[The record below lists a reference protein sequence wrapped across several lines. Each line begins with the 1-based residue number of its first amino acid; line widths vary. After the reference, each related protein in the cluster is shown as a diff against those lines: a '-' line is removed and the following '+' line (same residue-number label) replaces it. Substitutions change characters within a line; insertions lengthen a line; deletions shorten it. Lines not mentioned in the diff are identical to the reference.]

1 MEGTQPLPHMSE
13 PPTVRA
19 AIISPTTHPCAPRP
33 CRHALEE
40 MDYKGGATTL
50 LLATPLR
57 VSKST
62 TSGKRSCCLV
72 TLLKCSVRLA
82 HATAAALTPIAYTTS
97 IRIEPLP
104 ATLLRLALA
113 LSHYTY
119 SATPTTRGRLRLH
132 VAVRLNRLGCNPI
145 ASCGLL

>member
-50 LLATPLR
+50 LLATPYE
-57 VSKST
+57 SKQINYF
-62 TSGKRSCCLV
+62 GQAK
-72 TLLKCSVRLA
+72 LLPSN
-82 HATAAALTPIAYTTS
+82 
-97 IRIEPLP
+97 P
-104 ATLLRLALA
+104 A
-113 LSHYTY
+113 
-119 SATPTTRGRLRLH
+119 
-132 VAVRLNRLGCNPI
+132 
-145 ASCGLL
+145 

>member
-40 MDYKGGATTL
+40 MDYKGGAATL

-82 HATAAALTPIAYTTS
+82 HATAAALIPIAYTTS
-97 IRIEPLP
+97 IRIEPLA
-104 ATLLRLALA
+104 ATLLRLA
-113 LSHYTY
+113 
-119 SATPTTRGRLRLH
+119 
-132 VAVRLNRLGCNPI
+132 
-145 ASCGLL
+145 ASSEPLYL